1 MRRAF
6 LGPSLSGRLTLLSTP
21 GEDWRVAQR
30 QPGAGPLGSKLPVQ
44 VAQLEA
50 DSWHHP
56 VPSSPQSPQSA
67 PNLQHPPPPG
77 EGFGEGTGEGTG
89 AGLPPQPGEGPLG
102 SKLPVHSAQLEADK
116 WHHPVPS
123 SPQSPQS
130 APNLQQPPEPPPG
143 EGLPPLLPEILVR
156 MYRPDSVSSPSDQPP
171 FVLAPGAKAEQASCL
186 SLTAQLA

>member
-67 PNLQHPPPPG
+67 PNLQHPP
-77 EGFGEGTGEGTG
+77 
-89 AGLPPQPGEGPLG
+89 LPP
-102 SKLPVHSAQLEADK
+102 
-116 WHHPVPS
+116 
-123 SPQSPQS
+123 
-130 APNLQQPPEPPPG
+130 PPP
-143 EGLPPLLPEILVR
+143 PPLPEIAPF
-156 MYRPDSVSSPSDQPP
+156 MYRPDAVSCPSDQPP
-171 FVLAPGAKAEQASCL
+171 FVGAPGCRAEHA
-186 SLTAQLA
+186 

>member
-1 MRRAF
+1 MWSAICATLIRA
-6 LGPSLSGRLTLLSTP
+6 
-21 GEDWRVAQR
+21 AQR
-30 QPGAGPLGSKLPVQ
+30 HPGAGPLGSKLPVHS
-44 VAQLEA
+44 AQLEA
-50 DSWHHP
+50 DWWHHP

-89 AGLPPQPGEGPLG
+89 DGLPPPPQPGDGPLG

-130 APNLQQPPEPPPG
+130 APNLQQPPTPGDGPG
-143 EGLPPLLPEILVR
+143 EGLLPLLPWILVR
-156 MYRPDSVSSPSDQPP
+156 
-171 FVLAPGAKAEQASCL
+171 
-186 SLTAQLA
+186 